1 MRAARSLVLVALLP
15 VFAGCQLLNSKP
27 VDSNAGL
34 TRLQGELVSDN
45 GQLVFQ
51 PCVGQQRYVV
61 SDGASTTLVQDA
73 TDMPVKPGKLF
84 ADIRGSFVSAKTP
97 GEQGEVK
104 LQQVYR
110 LERSSAACQDPNFK
124 QQTVH
129 ANGNGPAWE
138 VQAGGKGL
146 ILKREG
152 QQDLALPYVEEQ
164 IGDSRFS
171 LSTEAKI
178 SVLSSGSPRSAAP
191 TASTAACNTWRLNC
205 GSMARF
211 NAVAVILVARV
222 TTNRQL

>member
-1 MRAARSLVLVALLP
+1 MMRAARSLVLVALLP

-61 SDGASTTLVQDA
+61 SDGASTTLIQDA

-171 LSTEAKI
+171 LSTEANNQRI
-178 SVLSSGSPRSAAP
+178 ELWVAPQRCTDSVNGSVQHLSAELRVNGQVQRG
-191 TASTAACNTWRLNC
+191 C
-205 GSMARF
+205 GYFGGAR
-211 NAVAVILVARV
+211 ND
-222 TTNRQL
+222 

>member
-1 MRAARSLVLVALLP
+1 MMRAARSLVLVALLP

-34 TRLQGELVSDN
+34 TRLQGELVSEN

-171 LSTEAKI
+171 LSTEANNQRI
-178 SVLSSGSPRSAAP
+178 ELWVAPQRCTDSVNGSVQHLSAELRVNGQVQRG
-191 TASTAACNTWRLNC
+191 C
-205 GSMARF
+205 GYFGGAR
-211 NAVAVILVARV
+211 ND
-222 TTNRQL
+222 